1 MAELSLEFVLHRLV
15 CPHCQKRTRHH
26 WPGETILFATAKCE
40 RCGKEFLIVQ
50 NKPWLDDDPTIGS
63 REIAKPT
70 SGRRT
75 KQPAR

>member
-1 MAELSLEFVLHRLV
+1 MANLSLDFLIHRLV
-15 CPHCQKRTRHH
+15 CPHCQKTTRHH

-50 NKPWLDDDPTIGS
+50 NKPWLDNGPTVVS
-63 REIAKPT
+63 QEIPRPT

-75 KQPAR
+75 KQPVR

>member
-15 CPHCQKRTRHH
+15 CPHCQKRTRRH